1 MVNEVF
7 SRRLKS
13 ARLMRGLSMDS
24 LCERMENAVSKQ
36 SISKYENGKMMPD
49 STTLIS
55 LSQALN
61 VSVDFFFRPYT
72 VSLDSMEFRKKC
84 RLKVS
89 SLNAIKEK
97 VLDEIERYLEIENLL
112 EMDNLFTVDYSDK
125 MVTTPE
131 GAREIAIRLR
141 RDWKLGEDA
150 INNIIFLLEEN
161 GIKVI
166 QLDTDEEFDGLS
178 GFVNKVHPV
187 IIVNKKAYAERQ
199 RFTVLHELGHLLLHF
214 DTDMP
219 DKAKERLCN
228 VFANEMLLP
237 SSQFIEMVGAS
248 RKDISLQEL
257 IPLQKQYGLS
267 IDAMMYKAKELGIIT
282 EQRYKG
288 YCIKRSSSADF
299 HRQVIEPRYPREDSR
314 RFQTLVYKAISQE
327 VISISKASS
336 LLNCSVNEIRSS
348 ISYI

>member
-13 ARLMRGLSMDS
+13 ARLMRGLSMDD
-24 LCERMENAVSKQ
+24 LCERMRNAVSKQ

-49 STTLIS
+49 STTLIA

-72 VSLDSMEFRKKC
+72 VSLDGMEFRKKSK
-84 RLKVS
+84 LKIS

-112 EMDNLFTVDYSDK
+112 EIDNLFTVDYSDK
-125 MVTTPE
+125 TVTTPE
-131 GAREIAIRLR
+131 DARETAVRLR

-150 INNIIFLLEEN
+150 INNITFLLEEN

-166 QLDTDEEFDGLS
+166 QIETDDEFDGLS
-178 GFVNKVHPV
+178 GFVNKIHPV
-187 IIVNKKAYAERQ
+187 IIVNRKAGAERQ
-199 RFTVLHELGHLLLHF
+199 RFTALHELGHILLHF
-214 DTDMP
+214 NDDMEDKDT
-219 DKAKERLCN
+219 ERLCN

-237 SSQFIEMVGAS
+237 ASQFIEMVGAS

-257 IPLQKQYGLS
+257 IPLQMQYGLS
-267 IDAMMYKAKELGIIT
+267 IDALMYKAKELGIIT

-288 YCIKRSSSADF
+288 YCIKRNGSSDF
-299 HRQVIEPRYPREDSR
+299 RSQVVENRYPQEDSR
-314 RFQTLVYKAISQE
+314 RFQVLVYKAISQE

-348 ISYI
+348 INYI